1 MEIQFL
7 GATKTVTG
15 SCFLVENDGTKFV
28 VDCGAFQGAP
38 EIEEM
43 NHDAFPFDPADLKYV
58 FLTHAHFDH
67 CGRLPVL
74 VKQGFKGRIISTQPT
89 RDLARIILLDS
100 ANLQAEEVE
109 RWEVK
114 AKKAGEDE
122 SPPKPLFTEQD
133 VEETMK
139 YFEVYPYGTSVNLQD
154 NLEFRMRDA
163 GHILGSSIFEFWLK
177 NEAGRLRKLV
187 FSGDLGQPG
196 ARIVRDPDMIRDAD
210 YVICE
215 STYGNR
221 LHKDRQETV
230 LELLAA
236 LQAAQKE
243 GGNVLI
249 PSFAIERTQE
259 ILYEI
264 NLFVENR
271 LLSNLPVYLDS
282 PMASQAT
289 EIFRRYPDFYDI
301 DAKRLIEKGDD
312 PFDFP
317 GLRKVQ
323 SVEESKR
330 LVSKKGVVIIAGSGM
345 CTGGRILHH
354 LRNNIEDPTT
364 HIIIVGYQVQGT
376 LGRKIVDKE
385 KELKIMG
392 KTYKNNAQLH
402 TLGGFSG
409 HGDQRDLRYWL
420 RGFGQTPRQIF
431 LVHGDEDIVHEFAVN
446 LKEEINSNIYIP
458 EYQESVKLE

>member
-109 RWEVK
+109 RWEVR
-114 AKKAGEDE
+114 AKKGGKDE
-122 SPPKPLFTEQD
+122 LPPKPLFTEQD

-236 LQAAQKE
+236 LQATQKE

-420 RGFGQTPRQIF
+420 RGLGQTPRQIF

>member
-1 MEIQFL
+1 MRIQFL

-15 SCFLVENDGTKFV
+15 SCFYIENDDTKFL
-28 VDCGAFQGAP
+28 VDCGAFQGND
-38 EIEEM
+38 EIEKM
-43 NHDAFPFDPADLKYV
+43 NYDSFPFDPAELKYV
-58 FLTHAHFDH
+58 FLTHAHYDH

-74 VKQGFKGRIISTQPT
+74 VKQGFRGRIISTQPT
-89 RDLARIILLDS
+89 RDLTRIILLDS
-100 ANLQAEEVE
+100 ANLQAEEAE
-109 RWEVK
+109 KWATR
-114 AKKAGEDE
+114 AKKGGEDE
-122 SPPKPLFTEQD
+122 LPPKPLFTEQD

-139 YFEVYPYGTSVNLQD
+139 YFEVYPYGTSVNLQQD
-154 NLEFRMRDA
+154 LEFRMRDA

-177 NEAGRLRKLV
+177 NSAGRLRKFV

-196 ARIVRDPDMIRDAD
+196 ARIVKDPDLIRDAD

-230 LELLAA
+230 LELLVA

-243 GGNVLI
+243 NGNVLI

-259 ILYEI
+259 LLYEI

-271 LLSNLPVYLDS
+271 LLTNLPVYLDS
-282 PMASQAT
+282 PMASKAT
-289 EIFRRYPDFYDI
+289 DIFRRYPDFYDI

-317 GLRKVQ
+317 GLHRVE
-323 SVEESKR
+323 SAEESKR

-354 LRNNIEDPTT
+354 LANNIEDPTT
-364 HIIIVGYQVQGT
+364 HVVIVGYQVKGT
-376 LGRKIVDKE
+376 LGRRIVDKE

-392 KTYKNNAQLH
+392 KTYQNNAQLH

-420 RGFGQTPRQIF
+420 RGFGNTPRQTF
-431 LVHGDEDIVHEFAVN
+431 LVHGDEDIIHAFATN
-446 LKEEINSNIYIP
+446 LSKEINSNIYIP
-458 EYQESVKLE
+458 EYNESINLE

>member
-1 MEIQFL
+1 M
-7 GATKTVTG
+7 
-15 SCFLVENDGTKFV
+15 
-28 VDCGAFQGAP
+28 
-38 EIEEM
+38 
-43 NHDAFPFDPADLKYV
+43 
-58 FLTHAHFDH
+58 
-67 CGRLPVL
+67 
-74 VKQGFKGRIISTQPT
+74 
-89 RDLARIILLDS
+89 
-100 ANLQAEEVE
+100 
-109 RWEVK
+109 
-114 AKKAGEDE
+114 
-122 SPPKPLFTEQD
+122 
-133 VEETMK
+133 
-139 YFEVYPYGTSVNLQD
+139 
-154 NLEFRMRDA
+154 
-163 GHILGSSIFEFWLK
+163 
-177 NEAGRLRKLV
+177 
-187 FSGDLGQPG
+187 
-196 ARIVRDPDMIRDAD
+196 
-210 YVICE
+210 
-215 STYGNR
+215 
-221 LHKDRQETV
+221 
-230 LELLAA
+230 
-236 LQAAQKE
+236 
-243 GGNVLI
+243 I

-431 LVHGDEDIVHEFAVN
+431 LVHGDEDIVDAFAAN